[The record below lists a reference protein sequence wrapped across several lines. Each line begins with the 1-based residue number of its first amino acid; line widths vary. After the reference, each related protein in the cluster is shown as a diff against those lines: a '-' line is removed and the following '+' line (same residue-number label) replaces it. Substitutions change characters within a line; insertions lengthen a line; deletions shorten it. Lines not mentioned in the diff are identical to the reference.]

1 MALISI
7 SEESD
12 RSRWKR
18 DGCSKLYI
26 LTVSMRLMRACLAS
40 GCFLLG
46 FRCLDRRFCFVLLE
60 AFDLTVANIYKC
72 LKQ

>member
-12 RSRWKR
+12 RSMWKR

-26 LTVSMRLMRACLAS
+26 LTLSMRLMPACLTS
-40 GCFLLG
+40 GCFPLG
-46 FRCLDRRFCFVLLE
+46 LRCLDMRFCFVLLE
-60 AFDLTVANIYKC
+60 AFDLTVVNIYKC